1 MAKLWALSKLFSCDM
16 WYTQSQGLAVI
27 FSHRQVYVKRHTWWC
42 ENITASPCAHSSWT
56 KSEKQKKDKKGKK
69 KNELKKK
76 QDKTKQKTEKER
88 KKKSKQ
94 TKQTK
99 NNPNIYIV
107 PGVGLKDYFP
117 PENSM

>member
-27 FSHRQVYVKRHTWWC
+27 FSHRQVYVKRHTWWY

-56 KSEKQKKDKKGKK
+56 KSEKQKKDKKVKK
-69 KNELKKK
+69 KNVLKKK

-88 KKKSKQ
+88 KKKANKQ
-94 TKQTK
+94 NKQKTT
-99 NNPNIYIV
+99 PTYI
-107 PGVGLKDYFP
+107 
-117 PENSM
+117 